1 MFDSSLELLRNTM
14 LLLFQE
20 LGMLLTAHIQVLS
33 ASQTT
38 HMGLMKVSLTAM
50 LDECHQ
56 VS

>member
-1 MFDSSLELLRNTM
+1 M

-33 ASQTT
+33 VSQTM

-50 LDECHQ
+50 LDE
-56 VS
+56 